1 MPLETDE
8 NHIFMPKSSLDKID
22 LEILKSLQEDG
33 RLTNVELASKVALSP
48 SPCLRRVK
56 NLEDSGVING
66 YQASVN
72 RKTVGLGMTVFV
84 EMRVGKQSRAQIMSI
99 IDRVTSQ
106 PEVVSCHLVS
116 GQSDILAEVVV
127 PTLEAYDVF
136 LSDFLMTLDGVEDV
150 RSNFAIRTL
159 KANGPLPLQHLE
171 AIVEND

>member
-1 MPLETDE
+1 
-8 NHIFMPKSSLDKID
+8 MPKSSLDKID

-56 NLEDSGVING
+56 NLEESGVIGG

-84 EMRVGKQSRAQIMSI
+84 EMRVAKQNKAQILDI
-99 IDRVTSQ
+99 IDKVTTQ

-127 PTLEAYDVF
+127 PSLEAYDDF
-136 LSDFLMTLDGVEDV
+136 LSDFLMSLEGVEDI

-159 KANGPLPLQHLE
+159 KANGALPLQHLE
-171 AIVEND
+171 TMIDSN

>member
-1 MPLETDE
+1 
-8 NHIFMPKSSLDKID
+8 MPKSSLDKID
-22 LEILKSLQEDG
+22 LEILKNLQADG
-33 RLTNVELASKVALSP
+33 RLTNVELAGKVALSP

-84 EMRVGKQSRAQIMSI
+84 EMRVGKQSREQIMAI
-99 IDRVTSQ
+99 IESVIAPD
-106 PEVVSCHLVS
+106 EVVSCHLVS

-127 PTLEAYDVF
+127 PTLEAYDAF
-136 LSDFLMTLDGVEDV
+136 LSDYLMTLEGIEDI

-171 AIVEND
+171 EIVDHD